1 MRQSSQLITRN
12 IRKPEE
18 IGDLNFCTFTQNSKG
33 LISWNFEIPAYAY
46 CKTLCTIA
54 LYNSI

>member
-12 IRKPEE
+12 IRKPGK
-18 IGDLNFCTFTQNSKG
+18 IVSLNFYTFTQNSKG